1 MSRFVESLKR
11 LYGAGKISDE
21 KLSEM
26 LTDSKISQEDYDYII
41 K

>member
-1 MSRFVESLKR
+1 MSRFIESLKR
-11 LYGAGKISDE
+11 LYSVNKITDA

-26 LTDSKISQEDYDYII
+26 LTDNKISQEDYDYIM